1 MLDKYYHTKDAY
13 YSHDKMVAFLKGELE
28 DYERRAME
36 KLIDDDPFLRDALE
50 GIKMSG
56 LANTEKVVHRLH
68 KKTDILTGERKPV
81 TISLRARNLAMAAM
95 LLVFLTAGWYIAT
108 QLDFNTGSQTAQE
121 YLPEM
126 SVETQTNDPD
136 AMSQQADNTLNEVS
150 QSKQDEGEKYP
161 AIQKEMKKQEV
172 TLPEPVESVSNYEV
186 QEDLATGKDTRKET
200 YDFSDTQVTSVPAS
214 AEKRSV
220 KMEDDSADEEFM
232 VTDAY
237 LSGTPASESDA
248 IFITVEV
255 MPQYPGGDKAMQ
267 EFIRKELRY
276 PAAAKDASIQGT
288 VYVNFVV
295 DATGEVGNIKLIRGI
310 GGGCDEEAMKMVS
323 KMPKW
328 KPGRQNG
335 KNVPVS
341 MTIPVQFKL
350 Q

>member
-1 MLDKYYHTKDAY
+1 
-13 YSHDKMVAFLKGELE
+13 
-28 DYERRAME
+28 
-36 KLIDDDPFLRDALE
+36 
-50 GIKMSG
+50 
-56 LANTEKVVHRLH
+56 
-68 KKTDILTGERKPV
+68 
-81 TISLRARNLAMAAM
+81 
-95 LLVFLTAGWYIAT
+95 
-108 QLDFNTGSQTAQE
+108 
-121 YLPEM
+121 
-126 SVETQTNDPD
+126 
-136 AMSQQADNTLNEVS
+136 VS

-161 AIQKEMKKQEV
+161 AIQKELKKQEV

-186 QEDLATGKDTRKET
+186 QEDLATGKDNRKET

-323 KMPKW
+323 KMPRW